1 LDWSAINGRLYLDV
15 INATNRKNVL
25 SYQYAAVTDPSKV
38 RPVVYQQ
45 AVYML
50 PLVPSIG
57 FQLQF

>member
-1 LDWSAINGRLYLDV
+1 
-15 INATNRKNVL
+15 VL
-25 SYQYAAVTDPSKV
+25 SYQYAAVTDPDKV

-50 PLVPSIG
+50 PLVPSVG